1 MDKDITLI
9 LQDIFSQIDLFII
22 FRIVLTIV
30 LSAVIYKILSSLIN
44 RTAKGIKIQPEITKE
59 VINFLRIIIGS
70 LTFISILGALG
81 IDITGLIAGVG
92 IGALAVGFA
101 AQALI
106 SNLISGLFLIFERTF
121 AMGDIIRVDNTIG
134 KVVHIGFRA
143 TQIETVD
150 GNIVIIP
157 NSSLAS
163 SQIVNMTSKKDE
175 MMLTMEEAVD
185 MYSDIERAKQ
195 LLLEAVKE
203 TRGTLIDDSHV
214 PSIIVERRSSEW
226 QIVLRILVTVE
237 ASDWYMIRSNIMEA
251 IKRKF
256 DKEEIL
262 PPVPASARNQL
273 DAIKQELKSHQGKT

>member
-150 GNIVIIP
+150 GNIAIIP

-163 SQIVNMTSKKDE
+163 SQIVNMASKKDE

-237 ASDWYMIRSNIMEA
+237 ASGWYMIRSNIMEA

>member
-44 RTAKGIKIQPEITKE
+44 RTAKRIKIQPEITKE

>member
-9 LQDIFSQIDLFII
+9 LQDIFSQIDLFMI

-59 VINFLRIIIGS
+59 IINFLRIIIGS

-237 ASDWYMIRSNIMEA
+237 ASGWYMIRSNIMEA